1 MCFLMIKYLLPFP
14 SEDFASQRCECG
26 GNIENNFSYTVHGVI
41 LILYISYYENR
52 IKDLVFKPK
61 L

>member
-1 MCFLMIKYLLPFP
+1 LLPFP